1 MLGKVGFVAIVLVSA
16 GIWTHALNPRE
27 LYNEMYPV
35 ETLKRDAFHICND
48 ADPTFVRAVKVDREA
63 CYDSMPHAIELAL
76 GRIHASGALTMADLL
91 DPLHQAE
98 LLQIVS
104 TPPRQPI
111 TAPRSFADTEWA
123 RALSPPC
130 AGEGARPPSA
140 GVALGTPGLPPPLG
154 SGRATAL
161 NTVIAGNQP
170 PLSHAE
176 QTGIARQAPSPAI
189 PLTAGTPKGT
199 NPATGA
205 QSFNPLPSPDLGD
218 SGPPAI
224 VPLASGG
231 NCGGA

>member
-16 GIWTHALNPRE
+16 GVATHPLNPRE

-76 GRIHASGALTMADLL
+76 GRIHANGALTMADLL

-98 LLQIVS
+98 LIKIVS

-111 TAPRSFADTEWA
+111 TAPRSFANTEWA
-123 RALSPPC
+123 RSLSPPC
-130 AGEGARPPSA
+130 AG
-140 GVALGTPGLPPPLG
+140 GVAQAQPAAVALNTPGLPPG
-154 SGRATAL
+154 GVGRAAAP
-161 NTVIAGNQP
+161 NSAIAGNLP
-170 PLSHAE
+170 PLAHAG
-176 QTGIARQAPSPAI
+176 QTGVARQAPPPVI
-189 PLTAGTPKGT
+189 PLTASAPKAA

-205 QSFNPLPSPDLGD
+205 QSFNPLPSPDVGD

-224 VPLASGG
+224 VPLTPGG